1 MNYSPL
7 RYPGGKSKLYNVVKS
22 LITSCNEEIVTYVEP
37 FAGGAGI
44 ALGLLMNNDVE
55 NIVIN
60 DINKGVY
67 SFWKAVCES
76 SDDLIKLIVETP
88 VDMDNYRKQKALQ
101 TKLKKENKYSVD
113 YGFNTFYLNRAN
125 FSGILDAGPIGS
137 YEQKGDYKL
146 DARFNKDE
154 LISKIEK
161 ISQKKKNIKV
171 YNKDIISFNDR
182 YIPSHSNTFIYFDP
196 PYYVKGQKL
205 YTNFL
210 QPKDHQKIH
219 DSIMNVNNPWLLT
232 YDNVDEIAKIYEDK
246 EAYEFN
252 LSYTVNSLVNRKGT
266 ELMYAS
272 NGITLDKIPES
283 VRTKINLKKR
293 CIYE

>member
-7 RYPGGKSKLYNVVKS
+7 RYPGGKSKLYNVVKY
-22 LITSCNEEIVTYVEP
+22 LIASCNEEIVTYVEP

-76 SDDLIKLIVETP
+76 SDDLIQLIEETP
-88 VDMDNYRKQKALQ
+88 VDMDNYRKQKDLQ
-101 TKLKKENKYSVD
+101 TKLKKENKYSVE

-137 YEQKGDYKL
+137 YEQKGNYKL

-161 ISQKKKNIKV
+161 ISRKKKNIKV
-171 YNKDIISFNDR
+171 SADKFINKLNRNEIKT
-182 YIPSHSNTFIYFDP
+182 YIHTFT
-196 PYYVKGQKL
+196 KG
-205 YTNFL
+205 YPT
-210 QPKDHQKIH
+210 D
-219 DSIMNVNNPWLLT
+219 
-232 YDNVDEIAKIYEDK
+232 VDTIVSEEDT

-272 NGITLDKIPES
+272 NGITLDKIPDS
-283 VRTKINLKKR
+283 IRIKINLKKR
-293 CIYE
+293 CIHE